1 MRTSL
6 AVFLLLG
13 LPFAAQA
20 ETLAIKPADT
30 TQTVLAAQKGKR
42 VTLRLRSGQELTGM
56 LREQSERLV
65 VLESLAGREL
75 FDALIPVD
83 AIEAIIVRGKP

>member
-1 MRTSL
+1 MRTAL
-6 AVFLLLG
+6 AVFLLLCATV
-13 LPFAAQA
+13 AAQA
-20 ETLAIKPADT
+20 ETLAIKPTDT
-30 TQTVLAAQKGKR
+30 TQTVLAVQKGKR

-56 LREQSERLV
+56 LREQSDRLV

-75 FDALIPVD
+75 FDAFIPVD